1 MPMFLHNLVKVGHS
15 SSLEAG
21 GIEGMQS
28 RWSFGQATGFNGL
41 GNEPAKLQVSQELFN
56 SKLSPR
62 DQKRNKIQ
70 EEKKAP
76 CSTMDTC

>member
-1 MPMFLHNLVKVGHS
+1 MFLHSRVKVGHG

-41 GNEPAKLQVSQELFN
+41 GNEPAKVQVSQESSN

-70 EEKKAP
+70 EKQKAP
-76 CSTMDTC
+76 SSTTDTC